1 MSPRIHTLPLA
12 ALLLLA
18 GCAHPETTVHRSS
31 LMAYLYPK
39 AQAAPLPT
47 PAGTR
52 LQVPLKLGVAF
63 VPGGGGWRGDGA
75 VNASQE
81 GPLLETLRTA
91 FKGKPWVGEVKP
103 IPAAYLRSEG
113 GFDNL
118 EQACRMFGVD
128 VVALVSVDQIQHT
141 DPKWYSFAYLSIVG
155 AYVLPAERNST
166 QTLIDAAV
174 FHVPSRTFLLRAPGQ
189 STVKG
194 STTAMAKEELLRR
207 DSAQGLRLA
216 MEELARNLDTEVGA
230 FKAEVA
236 EGRRTDV
243 DLLDQKGQSLRSTG
257 GKGWGGA
264 FGGFEVAGA
273 VLLIAWARRRKP

>member
-1 MSPRIHTLPLA
+1 MSPRALPLA

-18 GCAHPETTVHRSS
+18 GCTHPRTTVHRSS

-39 AQAAPLPT
+39 AQAAPQ
-47 PAGTR
+47 PASPGTR
-52 LQVPLKLGVAF
+52 LQVPLRLGVAF
-63 VPGGGGWRGDGA
+63 VPGERWRGDA
-75 VNASQE
+75 APASLE
-81 GPLLETLRTA
+81 KPLLDTLRTA
-91 FKGKPWVGEVKP
+91 FRDRPWVGEIKP
-103 IPAAYLRSEG
+103 IPSAYLRSDG

-118 EQACRMFGVD
+118 EQASRMFGVD
-128 VVALVSVDQIQHT
+128 VVALVSVDQIQHS

-155 AYVLPAERNST
+155 AFVLPADRNST
-166 QTLIDAAV
+166 STLLDAAV

-194 STTAMAKEELLRR
+194 STTAVAREELLRR
-207 DSAQGLRLA
+207 DAGEGLRLA
-216 MEELARNLDTEVGA
+216 MADLARNLDAEVSA

-264 FGGFEVAGA
+264 FGGVELAGV